1 MLSVVR
7 VHGSSEMPT
16 GHPRRV
22 PEDEAATPDQVE
34 TAIEALTEGEAIR
47 LRAFA
52 WCQARNRGRLP
63 DGTDQDDLLARALK
77 LIIEGRRRWN
87 PNKVSFEGFLMGAM
101 RSLASQSRSAKIK
114 DALQGADLETNVTK
128 DPDGP
133 EEFHTVAS
141 SSPDPEA
148 SLVQAEEQAA
158 AQALLDEIYSHLGE
172 DWQVRLVIDGWREG
186 HAGPALRA
194 NLGLSEREY
203 NTITRRIRRKV
214 GPFREARRSP
224 DV

>member
-1 MLSVVR
+1 
-7 VHGSSEMPT
+7 
-16 GHPRRV
+16 
-22 PEDEAATPDQVE
+22 
-34 TAIEALTEGEAIR
+34 
-47 LRAFA
+47 
-52 WCQARNRGRLP
+52 
-63 DGTDQDDLLARALK
+63 
-77 LIIEGRRRWN
+77 
-87 PNKVSFEGFLMGAM
+87 MGAM

-203 NTITRRIRRKV
+203 NTDHPEDSQEGRPLPRGEEEPRCLSAISN
-214 GPFREARRSP
+214 RSSEQ
-224 DV
+224 